1 MKMPF
6 QGCEGC
12 RRRRERLLQW
22 LGLKPSQETAQDAQA
37 APVEPKE
44 EQPHG

>member
-6 QGCEGC
+6 QGCQGC
-12 RRRRERLLQW
+12 ARRRARLLQW
-22 LGLKPSQETAQDAQA
+22 LGLQPKPQPAQDAQA

-44 EQPHG
+44 EQAHG